1 MREKCIFF
9 VFGGFFALFEGDNA
23 GVEGFV
29 GWCFHYLF
37 LFLRAIFIYK
47 NLPVML
53 QKTRGIVL
61 RTIKYKDTAQIATIY
76 TEVAGRVSFRV
87 PVTRSRHASVRSSQF
102 QPLALVELEAD
113 FRRTARV
120 CVLHGARPFVP
131 FVSLPFHPYKSA
143 MALFLAEVLY
153 EVLCEGGEDSPL
165 FAYLVN
171 ALIWLDRCPEGFSN
185 FHLVFLMRLLRFVGL
200 HPNVEGY
207 VPGCWFDL
215 RSACFTAARPVAH
228 SDFLWPQEAE
238 LLPRL
243 LRMNFDTMRFFTFSR
258 QQRAR
263 CLDVIIDYYCLHVPG
278 FHRPK
283 SLEVLHELFD

>member
-1 MREKCIFF
+1 MAKHSLKKMREKCIFF

-120 CVLHGARPFVP
+120 CACLMGHGRL
-131 FVSLPFHPYKSA
+131 SR
-143 MALFLAEVLY
+143 LFR
-153 EVLCEGGEDSPL
+153 CL
-165 FAYLVN
+165 FI
-171 ALIWLDRCPEGFSN
+171 LISRRW
-185 FHLVFLMRLLRFVGL
+185 H
-200 HPNVEGY
+200 
-207 VPGCWFDL
+207 
-215 RSACFTAARPVAH
+215 CF
-228 SDFLWPQEAE
+228 
-238 LLPRL
+238 LPRSYMKYCV
-243 LRMNFDTMRFFTFSR
+243 RGEKT
-258 QQRAR
+258 AR
-263 CLDVIIDYYCLHVPG
+263 CLLI
-278 FHRPK
+278 
-283 SLEVLHELFD
+283 

>member
-1 MREKCIFF
+1 M
-9 VFGGFFALFEGDNA
+9 FEGDNA

-120 CVLHGARPFVP
+120 CVLNGARPFVP

-165 FAYLVN
+165 FA
-171 ALIWLDRCPEGFSN
+171 C
-185 FHLVFLMRLLRFVGL
+185 FVGL

-215 RSACFTAARPVAH
+215 RSACFTAARPVTH